1 MRPDFGLGPHDA
13 KEDAPGKDEFDGL
26 PYDDGESWEFQKCM
40 NLIFLAGTGNESMF
54 PEHVASYDELAGDC
68 AERFGPGIGAPRPTE
83 LNELWHFAPG
93 PTFVSTGVTRV
104 LFTNGMQDMWSGG
117 SYLEDLSDSI
127 LSINMI
133 NAAHHSNL
141 THTSLEYNE
150 EHDTDDVKEA
160 KERIAEILGTWIEEV
175 KLESRV

>member
-1 MRPDFGLGPHDA
+1 
-13 KEDAPGKDEFDGL
+13 
-26 PYDDGESWEFQKCM
+26 M

-54 PEHVASYDELAGDC
+54 PKHVASYDELAGDC
-68 AERFGPGIGAPRPTE
+68 VERFGQGIGAPRPTE

-104 LFTNGMQDMWSGG
+104 LFMNGMQDMWSGG

-133 NAAHHSNL
+133 NAAHHCNL

-150 EHDTDDVKEA
+150 EYDTDDVKEA
-160 KERIAEILGTWIEEV
+160 KEQIAEILGTWIEEV